1 MYYLWPRVEERDSR
15 ARGPLIPRYQPSEA
29 ALNIIRLVYGKA
41 MGQVVEA
48 LSSPG
53 SWYTIRVNTLKSSID
68 RVEGCLRSLDFEVK
82 ALANLDVV
90 LVKVLGPFDVPE
102 LQKKIVVD
110 KLTAEAVMVGANVY
124 APGVKSMEEV
134 ERGDVVTITDPKG
147 RPVAVGRAM
156 ISSRELR
163 SLRRGL
169 VVETLTSIYK
179 LPSIRSLELYA
190 RGEIYPQSL
199 PSVLAV
205 RALDPEEGELIVDLT
220 ASPGGKLTYA
230 SQLMKNKGLVIGI
243 DRSSKKVEVLNENL
257 RRLGVKN
264 AKTLCM
270 DSRYADLELKDL
282 KGKVDAVI
290 VDPPCSAIGVRPK
303 LYDNLTEKAIQ
314 DLSEYQRQFIKA
326 AFNLLRKGG
335 RMLYSVCTISIE
347 ECENNANYAVEEL
360 GLQPIRSLGPIG
372 DAGLPSHSRY
382 ASKLVRFH
390 PHVHDTPGFFY
401 TVLVKD
407 C

>member
-1 MYYLWPRVEERDSR
+1 M
-15 ARGPLIPRYQPSEA
+15 
-29 ALNIIRLVYGKA
+29 
-41 MGQVVEA
+41 A

-53 SWYTIRVNTLKSSID
+53 SWYTVRVNTLKSSVD
-68 RVEGCLRSLDFEVK
+68 KVEEGLRSLGFEVR
-82 ALANLDVV
+82 ALADLDVV
-90 LVKVLGPFDVPE
+90 LIKVLGPFDVPE
-102 LQKKIVVD
+102 LQKKMVVD

-124 APGVKSMEEV
+124 APGVKSMEGV
-134 ERGDVVTITDPKG
+134 ERGETVTIVDPRG
-147 RPVAVGRAM
+147 RPVAIGRAV

-163 SLRRGL
+163 FLKRGL
-169 VVETLTSIYK
+169 VAETLTSVYK
-179 LPSIRSLELYA
+179 LPPIRSLELYA

-205 RALDPEEGELIVDLT
+205 RTLELKEGELVVDLT

-243 DRSSKKVEVLNENL
+243 DRSPRKVETLNENL

-282 KGKVDAVI
+282 RGKVDAVI

-303 LYDNLTEKAIQ
+303 LYDNLTEKAVR
-314 DLSEYQRQFIKA
+314 DLSEYQKQFIKA
-326 AFNLLRKGG
+326 GSNLLRKGG
-335 RMLYSVCTISIE
+335 RLLYSVCTTSVE
-347 ECENNANYAVEEL
+347 ECEDNINYAVEAL
-360 GLQPIRSLGPIG
+360 GLQPIERPRPIG
-372 DAGLPSHSRY
+372 DAGLSSYSKY
-382 ASKLVRFH
+382 ADKLVRFH
-390 PHVHDTPGFFY
+390 PHIHDTPGFFY
-401 TVLVKD
+401 AVLVKD

>member
-1 MYYLWPRVEERDSR
+1 
-15 ARGPLIPRYQPSEA
+15 LIPQYQPSEA
-29 ALNIIRLVYGKA
+29 ALKIIRSVYGEA
-41 MGQVVEA
+41 ADRVVKA
-48 LSSPG
+48 LSSPS
-53 SWYTIRVNTLKSSID
+53 SWYTVRVNTLKSSVD
-68 RVEGCLRSLDFEVK
+68 RVEENFRSLGFEVK
-82 ALANLDVV
+82 ILADLDVV

-102 LQKKIVVD
+102 LQKKMVVD

-124 APGVKSMEEV
+124 APGVKSMRRV
-134 ERGDVVTITDPKG
+134 ERGEMVTITDPRE

-156 ISSRELR
+156 ISSRELKF
-163 SLRRGL
+163 LKKGL
-169 VVETLTSIYK
+169 VAETLTSVYK
-179 LPSIRSLELYA
+179 LPPIRSLELYA

-205 RALDPEEGELIVDLT
+205 RALDPKEGELVVDLT

-243 DRSSKKVEVLNENL
+243 DRSPKKVEALNENL

-264 AKTLCM
+264 AKTVCM

-282 KGKVDAVI
+282 RGKVDAVI
-290 VDPPCSAIGVRPK
+290 IDPPCSAIGVRPK
-303 LYDNLTEKAIQ
+303 LYDNLTEKAVK

-326 AFNLLRKGG
+326 GFNLLRKGG
-335 RMLYSVCTISIE
+335 RMLYSVCTISVE
-347 ECENNANYAVEEL
+347 ECEDNVNYAAEEL
-360 GLQPIRSLGPIG
+360 GLQPIRGLSPIG
-372 DAGLPSHSRY
+372 DSGLPSHSRY
-382 ASKLVRFH
+382 ADKLVRFH

-401 TVLVKD
+401 AVLVKD